1 MSPIGPEPFP
11 NGGLINM
18 GAYGGTTQ
26 ASKSS
31 SPALAH
37 APNPSN
43 DGIHEDTWINLS
55 WMAGTFAVSHDVYL
69 GENFDDVNDGIPGAP
84 VFQGNQVGT
93 FHVIGFTGFAYPDGL
108 VPGTTYYWRI
118 DEVDDA
124 DPNSPWK
131 GSVWSFLIPP
141 ETAFNPN
148 PIDGA
153 ELVDPNTTFSWMAG
167 FGAKLHTVYLGA
179 DYDTVANATGG
190 VPVLTTTFD
199 PGQVEFAKTYYW
211 RVDESDGVNTYKGD
225 IWTFTTADS
234 ILVDGF

>member
-1 MSPIGPEPFP
+1 
-11 NGGLINM
+11 
-18 GAYGGTTQ
+18 
-26 ASKSS
+26 
-31 SPALAH
+31 
-37 APNPSN
+37 
-43 DGIHEDTWINLS
+43 
-55 WMAGTFAVSHDVYL
+55 
-69 GENFDDVNDGIPGAP
+69 
-84 VFQGNQVGT
+84 
-93 FHVIGFTGFAYPDGL
+93 VIGFTGFAYPDGL

-167 FGAKLHTVYLGA
+167 FGAKLHTVYFGA

-190 VPVLTTTFD
+190 VPGQMTTYDSD
-199 PGQVEFAKTYYW
+199 PVEFAKTYYW
-211 RVDESDGVNTYKGD
+211 RVDESDLVNTYKGD
-225 IWTFTTADS
+225 IWSFTTADF